1 MVEGESKF
9 LMVGGGVWRYILVD
23 GAPWT
28 FFHELAKME
37 VYCGWLGVRR
47 GILCVNGHF
56 YG

>member
-9 LMVGGGVWRYILVD
+9 LMVGEGVWRYILVD